1 MSRYTS
7 SLSVSLTVC
16 CAAAVALAG
25 SAPAWAQPKV
35 DQQVN
40 AIYKAWTDGNTT
52 QNRALSK
59 QRGGALEA
67 TSGFAPAFKRQR
79 TILSKL
85 PSIPHFRFQD
95 ATGVASLAITSEGLG
110 IRKYKGHKGM
120 RYHYSSK
127 PGMIGVVSRDNK
139 VTTGKVKPL
148 VPRFMSRAFPKLSQR
163 VGTWRAKRLIRKAV
177 RAGTAPTPRQ
187 VTRALR

>member
-1 MSRYTS
+1 MSRRISYLPL
-7 SLSVSLTVC
+7 SLVVC
-16 CAAAVALAG
+16 CGAAVALSW
-25 SAPAWAQPKV
+25 SAPAWAQPNV

-40 AIYKAWTDGNTT
+40 AIYKAWTDGNTA
-52 QNRALSK
+52 QNRALAK

-67 TSGFAPAFKRQR
+67 TGGFAPAFKRQR

-95 ATGVASLAITSEGLG
+95 ATGMASLAITSEGLG

-120 RYHYSSK
+120 RYRYSSK

-148 VPRFMSRAFPKLSQR
+148 VPRLMSRAFPKLSQR

-187 VTRALR
+187 VRGALR